1 MQPAAALLHT
11 RHASRDLL
19 LLIAYIYI
27 YKERAME
34 VLLPNC
40 TASFFSLSLSLS
52 LQPNPMM
59 TTTTT
64 TAATAAA
71 AAAAA
76 DIFYILSSLTYYTLT
91 STAT

>member
-1 MQPAAALLHT
+1 
-11 RHASRDLL
+11 
-19 LLIAYIYI
+19 
-27 YKERAME
+27 ME

-76 DIFYILSSLTYYTLT
+76 ADIFYILSSLTYYTLT